1 MIDYILLLLKEDRE
15 DWNENHGILRD
26 IHAICI
32 LHGRLLYYE
41 PSFGFGGY
49 NVIQNNDMSNVEL
62 EEVLNLKKQLVDVQP
77 IDVHY
82 LSIATTFIQ
91 LGRYLRLTKLMF
103 SKRAQKIEKRLSFF
117 FDAMLHFVTIIFAG
131 ILTIF

>member
-15 DWNENHGILRD
+15 DWNENYGILKD

-49 NVIQNNDMSNVEL
+49 DVIQNNDLSNVEL
-62 EEVLNLKKQLVDVQP
+62 EEVLDLNKQLESFCCKKSPNQE
-77 IDVHY
+77 IGIRRFSEY
-82 LSIATTFIQ
+82 RTFEGSEWYQI
-91 LGRYLRLTKLMF
+91 L
-103 SKRAQKIEKRLSFF
+103 ADQKAPLAAPPLLNTLPDF
-117 FDAMLHFVTIIFAG
+117 
-131 ILTIF
+131 